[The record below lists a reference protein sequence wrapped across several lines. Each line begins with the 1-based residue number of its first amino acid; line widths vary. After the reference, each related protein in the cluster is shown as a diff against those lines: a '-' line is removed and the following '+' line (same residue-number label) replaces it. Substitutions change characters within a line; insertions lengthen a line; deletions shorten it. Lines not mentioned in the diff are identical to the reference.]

1 MNELIKILLIVN
13 TTCIPLSKLNTFY
26 VGFEVINT
34 GDKTIVFDITKTVLY
49 IDDKRSF
56 SWDITAQNGIG
67 KQAEI
72 KPNDTTVITWPL
84 GEALFQE
91 EGKYT
96 LKLEYDGITVG
107 EKKIKIKK

>member
-34 GDKTIVFDITKTVLY
+34 SDKNIVFDITKTVLY
-49 IDDKRSF
+49 VDDKRSF

-67 KQAEI
+67 KQVEI
-72 KPNDTTVITWPL
+72 KPNDTKVITWAL

-91 EGKYT
+91 EGKYI
-96 LKLEYDGITVG
+96 LRLEYDGVTVG
-107 EKKIKIKK
+107 EKKVEVHK